1 VGNSVLTIFPGTSKV
16 KPLIEVLKEKVK
28 YSLFVFLTF
37 MFSWLRVSLCLFL
50 RGTPFYVLF
59 VAFGFNGFSAH
70 SQQRPFVIFRLP
82 EIPNAPARNFIFP
95 CLKRVCPAFY
105 FSLALLFIF

>member
-1 VGNSVLTIFPGTSKV
+1 VGHSVLTTFPGTSKV

-37 MFSWLRVSLCLFL
+37 MFSWLKVSLCLFL
-50 RGTPFYVLF
+50 RGTPFYAILF
-59 VAFGFNGFSAH
+59 VAFGFDGFSAQ
-70 SQQRPFVIFRLP
+70 SPFVIFRLP

-95 CLKRVCPAFY
+95 
-105 FSLALLFIF
+105 SLALLFIF